1 MMPVI
6 IDELLAEIQPEPSPA
21 QGTGAD
27 ARPPEGQPGE
37 TLFDL
42 LAIAREREARLVID

>member
-1 MMPVI
+1 MPTI

-21 QGTGAD
+21 QGAGAD

-37 TLFDL
+37 TLLDL
-42 LAIAREREARLVID
+42 LAITREREARLVVD